1 MFSRVKEI
9 RRNDYLQ
16 IVQNYRD
23 GDRVRQRLV
32 LYVGRYNSID
42 DALHRMSG
50 DLRNWRARRTRI
62 TRIAGHEEFSRKEVE
77 DLNYLIEAT
86 DGRLRALRALTKE
99 HPDLLERD
107 RKRAA
112 RRPGQVV
119 ARNRARRAQRER
131 ERRAS
136 AERSDQQRELREKV
150 GDPEVEEPTSES

>member
-1 MFSRVKEI
+1 MFTRVKEI

-32 LYVGRYNSID
+32 LYVGRYDSID
-42 DALHRMSG
+42 DALHRMPG

-62 TRIAGHEEFSRKEVE
+62 TRIAGLEEFARKELE
-77 DLNYLIEAT
+77 DLNYLIEGT
-86 DGRLRALRALTKE
+86 DRRLQALRALAKG
-99 HPDLLERD
+99 HPELLERD

-112 RRPGQVV
+112 RRPGQVA

-136 AERSDQQRELREKV
+136 AERSDQHQQRE
-150 GDPEVEEPTSES
+150 G

>member
-1 MFSRVKEI
+1 MFTRVKES

-32 LYVGRYNSID
+32 LYVGRYDSID
-42 DALHRMSG
+42 DALHRMPR

-62 TRIAGHEEFSRKEVE
+62 TRIAGHEEFARKEVE

-86 DGRLRALRALTKE
+86 DGRLQALRALANE
-99 HPDLLERD
+99 HPELLERD

-112 RRPGQVV
+112 RRPWTFAPAV
-119 ARNRARRAQRER
+119 ALMIPSAQILGEDVAGSRLFR
-131 ERRAS
+131 
-136 AERSDQQRELREKV
+136 
-150 GDPEVEEPTSES
+150 PEDRMPPLKEP

>member
-1 MFSRVKEI
+1 MFTRVKES

-32 LYVGRYNSID
+32 LYVGRYDSID
-42 DALHRMSG
+42 DALHRMPR

-62 TRIAGHEEFSRKEVE
+62 TRIAGHEEFARKEVE

-86 DGRLRALRALTKE
+86 DGRLQALRALANE
-99 HPDLLERD
+99 HPELLERD

-112 RRPGQVV
+112 RRPGQVA

-150 GDPEVEEPTSES
+150 GEP

>member
-1 MFSRVKEI
+1 MFTRVKEI

-16 IVQNYRD
+16 IVENYRD

-32 LYVGRYNSID
+32 LYVGRYDSID
-42 DALHRMSG
+42 EALHRMRG

-62 TRIAGHEEFSRKEVE
+62 TRIAGLEEVARKEVE

-86 DGRLRALRALTKE
+86 DGRLQALRALTKE
-99 HPDLLERD
+99 DPGLLERD

-112 RRPGQVV
+112 RRPGQVA
-119 ARNRARRAQRER
+119 ARYRARRAQRER

-136 AERSDQQRELREKV
+136 AERSDSTKRASRESGRAR
-150 GDPEVEEPTSES
+150 S

>member
-1 MFSRVKEI
+1 MFTRVKEI
-9 RRNDYLQ
+9 RQNDYLQ

-42 DALHRMSG
+42 DALHRMPG

-62 TRIAGHEEFSRKEVE
+62 TRIAGHEEFARKEVE

-86 DGRLRALRALTKE
+86 DGRLQALRALAKE
-99 HPDLLERD
+99 HPELLERD

-112 RRPGQVV
+112 RRPGQVA
-119 ARNRARRAQRER
+119 ARIRAQRAQRER

-136 AERSDQQRELREKV
+136 AERSDQHQQRE
-150 GDPEVEEPTSES
+150 G